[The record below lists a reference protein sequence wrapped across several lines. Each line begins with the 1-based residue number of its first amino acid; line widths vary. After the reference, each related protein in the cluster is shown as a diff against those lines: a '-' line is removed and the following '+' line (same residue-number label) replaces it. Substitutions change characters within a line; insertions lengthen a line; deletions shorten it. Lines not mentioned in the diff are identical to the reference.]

1 MLDLLYHKSRKA
13 QKAGPSETA
22 AYFKFGKQ
30 QVHQQHQGNQ
40 QQQVTNNR
48 MASETKE
55 MPTTEG
61 KPKTAGKPEAL
72 ETPVAKETLTLTLPS
87 SNYYTSPLSLSARN
101 LPPSSPAISCV
112 FCIIL
117 PSERKFYQ
125 QAGSPQNR
133 FCRLLDRVFYVF
145 HHHGE

>member
-30 QVHQQHQGNQ
+30 QFHQQHQGNQ

-72 ETPVAKETLTLTLPS
+72 ETPVAKETLTAVGRSATAETRVEAATNS
-87 SNYYTSPLSLSARN
+87 SCTSI
-101 LPPSSPAISCV
+101 SPA
-112 FCIIL
+112 
-117 PSERKFYQ
+117 P
-125 QAGSPQNR
+125 
-133 FCRLLDRVFYVF
+133 
-145 HHHGE
+145 